1 MERSKTAG
9 WIMFSAMVM
18 LIITGLVVNDVKIST
33 FLLGTG
39 MWIPCGFGTIM
50 IIEMMC
56 GKLNIK
62 TPAKE
67 ESNDDP

>member
-1 MERSKTAG
+1 MKRSKAAG

-18 LIITGLVVNDVKIST
+18 LIITGLVVNDVKISS

-39 MWIPCGFGTIM
+39 MWIPCCFGIIM
-50 IIEMMC
+50 IIELMS
-56 GKLNIK
+56 GKLNIE

-67 ESNDDP
+67 ESDED